1 MELTKDEK
9 LALADILQKQL
20 NALLKDLKGEAK
32 DELFTLNET
41 YGVDRREIKVGGVKV
56 GTVSLT
62 YTKPSFEI
70 KPGEDFRAVKYL
82 DSCGLT
88 KTVPVDNWRE
98 SFVLNDNGDIICLET
113 GEIANDLFVYN
124 GSVPKT
130 TMVRINQDE
139 AIKALRPALQGVSV
153 TNLLEA

>member
-1 MELTKDEK
+1 MELTQDEK
-9 LALADILQKQL
+9 LALADILQEQL

-32 DELFTLNET
+32 DELFALNET
-41 YGVDRREIKVGGVKV
+41 YGVDRREIKVGGSKV

-70 KPGEDFRAVKYL
+70 KPGAEFRATKYL

-88 KTVPVDNWRE
+88 KTVPADDWRE
-98 SFVLNDNGDIICLET
+98 SFTLADNGDIICLET
-113 GEIANDLFVYN
+113 GEIANELFEYK

-130 TMVRINQDE
+130 TMVRINQND

>member
-1 MELTKDEK
+1 MELTRDEK

-32 DELFTLNET
+32 DELFALNET
-41 YGVDRREIKVGGVKV
+41 YGVDRREIKMGGVKV

-70 KPGEDFRAVKYL
+70 KPGEEFRALKY
-82 DSCGLT
+82 GLT
-88 KTVPVDNWRE
+88 KTVLADDWRD

-113 GEIANDLFVYN
+113 GEIANELFVYN

-139 AIKALRPALQGVSV
+139 AVKALRPALQGVSV